1 LKEENEEY
9 ILNLNNNL
17 SLSFKL
23 CVLSLG
29 MSSACSNPLLY
40 GWLNQNFRQE
50 FKELFGV
57 FHSFL
62 TKCFTG
68 KSGINNNNINK
79 AQGRRPSHIYC
90 GPATEFGE
98 NDDDDNHGI
107 LINGKTRETLIVA
120 TSINDIPLTVKYE
133 Y

>member
-1 LKEENEEY
+1 
-9 ILNLNNNL
+9 
-17 SLSFKL
+17 
-23 CVLSLG
+23 

-68 KSGINNNNINK
+68 KSGINNMNK

-90 GPATEFGE
+90 GPMTEFGE
-98 NDDDDNHGI
+98 KDDDNHDI
-107 LINGKTRETLIVA
+107 LINGKTRETLLVA
-120 TSINDIPLTVKYE
+120 TSINDIPLDVKCE